1 MGLLKKLTQLK
12 NTKEESNSEQTTT
25 FEEQRITY
33 FHDGKNSSRSCR
45 GRSENLKASLDAI
58 YYRFENKCKEE
69 DAEQNQLKQP
79 YVTEL
84 KGKRTTLLNR
94 EEEKEQLKVQKS
106 EINNHIER
114 LKQDAINARKNPRD
128 YGIPVDNRSTAKF
141 WIGLSFLIPLSVYL
155 FIFYVSTSYSGFFRD
170 FNPSVDLFGGMFYP
184 QALSVAYEDG
194 LLELGFIIFIPFVF
208 FGLGYLIHMFQH
220 KKSRLNVLKVI
231 LLFVVTFLFDA
242 ILAYLIDEKIYNLN
256 KTYEDPVF
264 SIAYAF
270 RDPSFW
276 VIIFAGFI
284 SYIIWG
290 LVFDFV
296 MKEHSDRDKI
306 QRFIDG
312 IQLEINNTKRSKE
325 EIQDAIEII
334 NKEIRTIKERCSELE
349 NIIDGFILPIR
360 NYKALSAEYL
370 QGWQEYISASLAMG
384 HDETRS
390 YLDECRQVYDDH
402 IKKLDLDV
410 DNYQNKV
417 YTKTL

>member
-12 NTKEESNSEQTTT
+12 NSKEETNSEETIS

-33 FHDGKNSSRSCR
+33 FQDGKNSSRSCQ
-45 GRSENLKASLDAI
+45 GRSQNLKTNLEAI
-58 YYRFENKCKEE
+58 YHRFENNCKKE
-69 DAEQNQLKQP
+69 DAEQQQLKQP

-84 KGKRTTLLNR
+84 KGKRTALLNR
-94 EEEKEQLKVQKS
+94 EEEKEQLKIQKS
-106 EINNHIER
+106 ELNKQIEKLR
-114 LKQDAINARKNPRD
+114 QDTINARKNPRD
-128 YGIPVDNRSTAKF
+128 YGISVDNRSTAKF
-141 WIGLSFLIPLSVYL
+141 WIGLLLLIPLSIYL

-170 FNPSVDLFGGMFYP
+170 FNPSVDVFGGMFYP
-184 QALSVAYEDG
+184 QALSAAYNDG
-194 LLELGFIIFIPFVF
+194 PLELGFIIFIPFVF

-220 KKSRLNVLKVI
+220 KKSRLNIIKIVM
-231 LLFVVTFLFDA
+231 LFVVTFLFDA

-256 KTYEDPVF
+256 KRFEDPDF
-264 SIAYAF
+264 SIGYAF
-270 RDPSFW
+270 QDPSFW
-276 VIIFAGFI
+276 VIIFAGFV

-306 QRFIDG
+306 QRFIEG
-312 IQLEINNTKRSKE
+312 IQQEIKNVVLSRD
-325 EIQDAIEII
+325 EIQQTIDSI
-334 NKEIRTIKERCSELE
+334 NKEIRSIKERCSELE

-390 YLDECRQVYDDH
+390 YLDECRLVYDEH
-402 IKKLDLDV
+402 IKKLDLDL
-410 DNYQNKV
+410 DTYQNKV